1 MTGVVFGSSSNMKI
15 NQKGAYMA
23 FSKGLKG
30 PDKEGHMILQMI
42 SCYPLKV
49 YK

>member
-1 MTGVVFGSSSNMKI
+1 MAVVIFGGSSNMKL

-23 FSKGLKG
+23 FRKG

>member
-1 MTGVVFGSSSNMKI
+1 MTAAVFGGSSNTKL
-15 NQKGAYMA
+15 NLKGAYMA
-23 FSKGLKG
+23 FRKGLKG